1 MTLLQELVD
10 KFAQLEPAEFL
21 ALEKEFKNQTPYSI
35 WTPNAGPQTLGF
47 HCEADELFY
56 GGQAGGGKSDLVL
69 GLAFTVHETSLILR
83 EYSKD
88 ARALALRAQK
98 IVGTS
103 KGFNGQL
110 LEFRYKDKVIEFG
123 GCRNDQE
130 MERFKGRPHDLIC
143 FDEISDF
150 TENTYRFI
158 SAWNRS
164 AKVGQRSRVLATG
177 NPPTKPEGLWVVKY
191 WGAWLD
197 PTHPNPAKEG
207 ELRWYTND
215 GKKDIEVDGYGPHTI
230 NGEILYARSRTFIRA
245 RLSDNPYLAETNY
258 ESTLSALPS
267 YMRAAYRD
275 GRFDI
280 SLKDE
285 ERQLIP
291 TAWILA
297 AQARWKEH
305 GEVPPEG
312 IPLCAMA
319 VDPAGNG
326 VDKIEMVKR
335 YDHYFS
341 NIITIPKIDNQ
352 VQGANIAGDV
362 IRERKDDCEVIV
374 DMGGGYGS
382 GTWLCLEGN
391 INKDKLIAYKGDAKT
406 MGRSKDKMLTFL
418 NVRAK
423 WHWSLMELLDP
434 NQEGGSKIMLP
445 DDRELLSDL
454 AAPRFEV
461 KNGVISIESKIDIK
475 ARIGRSP
482 GKGDVVVMAIS
493 AGKKGLLPETR
504 MEFYRNRPSQMKVID
519 KYAARRR

>member
-1 MTLLQELVD
+1 M
-10 KFAQLEPAEFL
+10 LERVKNFTPEEYKQAVETAKKL
-21 ALEKEFKNQTPYSI
+21 APHFSL
-35 WTPNAGPQTLGF
+35 WTPNVGPQSAGY

-69 GLAFTVHETSLILR
+69 GLAFTTHQSSLILR
-83 EYSKD
+83 EFSRD
-88 ARALALRAQK
+88 ARALALRAQG
-98 IVGTS
+98 IVKTS

-110 LEFRYKDKVIEFG
+110 MEFRYEDKVVEFG
-123 GCRNDQE
+123 GCRNDDE
-130 MERFKGRPHDLIC
+130 MERYKGRPHDLIA

-150 TENTYRFI
+150 TETRFRFI

-164 AKVGQRSRVLATG
+164 SVKGQRSRILATG

-215 GKKDIEVDGYGPHTI
+215 GKKDIEVDGYGPHLI
-230 NGEILYARSRTFIRA
+230 NGEKLYGRSRTFIRA
-245 RLSDNPYLAETNY
+245 RLVDNPFLAETNY

-291 TAWILA
+291 TKWIVA
-297 AQARWKEH
+297 AQERWKAQ
-305 GEVPPEG
+305 GDLPPEG
-312 IPLCAMA
+312 IPMCAIA
-319 VDPAGNG
+319 ADPAGSG
-326 VDKIEMVKR
+326 VDKIELIQR
-335 YDHYFS
+335 YDHWYS
-341 NIITIPKIDNQ
+341 PITTVEKIDSPA
-352 VQGANIAGDV
+352 QGRNLSDEIV
-362 IRERKDDCEVIV
+362 KLRKNDCEIVV
-374 DMGGGYGS
+374 DMGGGYGDV
-382 GTWLCLEGN
+382 TWNCLIEN
-391 INKDKLIAYKGDAKT
+391 INPKKLVAYKGDKESRART
-406 MGRSKDKMLTFL
+406 QNGMLEFANQRTQ
-418 NVRAK
+418 
-423 WHWSLMELLDP
+423 WHWRLMESLDP
-434 NQEGGSKIMLP
+434 AINSKVMLP

-461 KNGVISIESKIDIK
+461 KNGVIHLESKKDIK
-475 ARIGRSP
+475 LRLGRSP
-482 GKGDVVVMAIS
+482 GKGDVVVMVGS

-504 MEFYRNRPSQMKVID
+504 MSNYRGGSTGPSMQVYD
-519 KYAARRR
+519 KHAIKRRR